1 MTILASMRST
11 AFWGIIAP
19 YKNIVPTI
27 PALFEF
33 TTHTFTTGSTVGRY
47 GPALSTLRSAYS
59 SQSWASNSAFF
70 TQGRAQGY
78 QVFTIPAT
86 GIYEIEAAGARG
98 QNSASISGGY
108 GRGAIIRARL
118 SLNRGDSL
126 EMVVGQVPGN
136 GGITNPGNSYAGAG
150 GGSFVAIAGT
160 NTPIMVAGGGGG
172 SYSGYPSQAIVDG
185 QTRQQPRWDGYNYSP
200 ASLGTH
206 PQIGYGGPG
215 YHGGGGGGFFGHGTA
230 YPTRTIAD
238 SVMTTDGSGQQYTSG
253 AGFIGTSSGSTL
265 DPVPGTWYAL
275 GGNATALTSE
285 GGFGGGGGG
294 HSGNNTGGAGGG
306 YSGGLGGQTSLGG
319 SVNTGTGGGSFVIP
333 TATSIATSN
342 GQYDGS
348 TVTNIGSFNDGSGYI
363 SITLIS
369 ATGGGG
375 GTTSP
380 VGEASFTTAGSY
392 SWTVPTGVTTASVVA
407 VGGGG
412 GGSVNEQGTGGGGAL
427 AYKNNISVVP
437 GTSISIV
444 VGAGGLA
451 STGDGSPAQNGG
463 NSSFGSVFTALGGLG
478 AQGGAQD
485 TNRGATGNYDG
496 VGLGGAGVGGALSD
510 TGQSQGGGGA
520 GGYSGNGG
528 NGGWNSRSA
537 TAGQGGGGGGGSGQ
551 GEVFDS
557 GGGGVGIFGQ
567 GTSGAAGTTS
577 QGGQGGSG
585 GTNGTLIPTDDAGR
599 ANGGDYGGGG
609 GTNDVFGGN
618 GGRGAVRIIWGQNRS
633 FPSTNAGVL

>member
-11 AFWGIIAP
+11 AFWGITAP
-19 YKNIVPTI
+19 YKNVAPTI

-98 QNSASISGGY
+98 QNSASINGGY
-108 GRGAIIRARL
+108 GRGAIIRARI

-136 GGITNPGNSYAGAG
+136 GGSTNPGNSYAGAG
-150 GGSFVAIAGT
+150 GGSFVAFAGT
-160 NTPIMVAGGGGG
+160 STPVIVAGGGGG

-185 QTRQQPRWDGYNYSP
+185 QTRQQPRWDGYNYNP

-206 PQIGYGGPG
+206 PQVGYGGPG

-230 YPTRTIAD
+230 YPGRSISD
-238 SVMTTDGSGQQYTSG
+238 SSMTTDGNGQQYTSG
-253 AGFIGTSSGSTL
+253 AGFIGTSSGSSL

-363 SITLIS
+363 RITLIS
-369 ATGGGG
+369 SDGGSGGGSGGSNVQAFTNTSTQALASGTYNYFVMGGGG
-375 GTTSP
+375 SG
-380 VGEASFTTAGSY
+380 AGSHY
-392 SWTVPTGVTTASVVA
+392 PGGGAGRIATGTFTHAGGNVTFNVATASLTAANASDQNLSGIQGYSSSIVFNGGTITAAGGDGGWGDTAAPGASVGTNPWA
-407 VGGGG
+407 SGSSGGGG
-412 GGSVNEQGTGGGGAL
+412 GGN
-427 AYKNNISVVP
+427 
-437 GTSISIV
+437 
-444 VGAGGLA
+444 AG
-451 STGDGSPAQNGG
+451 
-463 NSSFGSVFTALGGLG
+463 F
-478 AQGGAQD
+478 
-485 TNRGATGNYDG
+485 
-496 VGLGGAGVGGALSD
+496 
-510 TGQSQGGGGA
+510 GGA
-520 GGYSGNGG
+520 GGTGGNSGASGATYSGGTGMGTGSFNTAISFLQTGL
-528 NGGWNSRSA
+528 RTTYTSA
-537 TAGQGGGGGGGSGQ
+537 SVTAGAGGAASSGSHQGGGGGGGIIISNVSGISTPSVPIGTTLDGHAHGQ
-551 GEVFDS
+551 PGLGWGA
-557 GGGGVGIFGQ
+557 GG
-567 GTSGAAGTTS
+567 GAAGYNGQRGST
-577 QGGQGGSG
+577 GQGLPG
-585 GTNGTLIPTDDAGR
+585 II
-599 ANGGDYGGGG
+599 
-609 GTNDVFGGN
+609 
-618 GGRGAVRIIWGQNRS
+618 IIWQ
-633 FPSTNAGVL
+633 